1 MTSQLRHN
9 YTKKY
14 PSFSG
19 PPGWSMSNDLG
30 YASTRSAGSLL
41 ATLGLG
47 TFKSSGNDYVQ
58 DVLKFL
64 SAAII
69 TPVLNGLFTEAIQR
83 GNNIIE
89 VYAAADMYNSSSGGA
104 IMLKFIKA
112 LLADADNS
120 GKIAMPGRT
129 NIYPGAD
136 RRSVIVEFDLQK

>member
-1 MTSQLRHN
+1 MTR
-9 YTKKY
+9 
-14 PSFSG
+14 
-19 PPGWSMSNDLG
+19 
-30 YASTRSAGSLL
+30 
-41 ATLGLG
+41 LGLG
-47 TFKSSGNDYVQ
+47 RWSAPGNDYVQ
-58 DVLKFL
+58 DALSFL
-64 SAAII
+64 SAAVR
-69 TPVLNGLFTEAIQR
+69 TSVLNGLFTEAIQR

-112 LLADADNS
+112 LLADAEKS